1 MPAATAPK
9 AVLWD
14 VGNVIVRWD
23 PRTLY
28 SKIFPEP
35 GERGRFLAE
44 VCTMSWHAEIDRGLP
59 MAEAVAQL
67 TARFPEHAQAI
78 AAWKSRW
85 WEMFSGPIPE
95 TTDAIEALHAR
106 GVAMFGL
113 TNLSDEVAEGT
124 FALHPAF
131 GLLSDIVVSG
141 REGLIKPDPRIYAV
155 ACERARMRADD
166 LLFVD
171 DSPANIAAAVA
182 LGFHTHLFQDPS
194 MLAPALRRHGLL

>member
-1 MPAATAPK
+1 MTASPK
-9 AVLWD
+9 GVLWD

-35 GERGRFLAE
+35 GERDRFLAE
-44 VCTMSWHAEIDRGLP
+44 VCTMSWHAEHDRGLP
-59 MAEAVAQL
+59 MAEGVARL
-67 TARFPEHAQAI
+67 TARFPEHAEAI

-85 WEMFSGPIPE
+85 WEMFSGPILE

-106 GVAMFGL
+106 GVPMFGL

-124 FALHPAF
+124 LTMHPAF

-141 REGLIKPDPRIYAV
+141 REGLIKPDPRLYAV
-155 ACERARMRADD
+155 ACERARMTAGE

-171 DSPANIAAAVA
+171 DSPANIAAAAA
-182 LGFHTHLFQDPS
+182 LGFHTHLFEDPS
-194 MLAPALRRHGLL
+194 TLAPALRRHGLL